1 MPSKKTPT
9 PAALPVL
16 RDAAGIAAA
25 LEVSA
30 RKFAELRHESWF
42 PPAIEL
48 GPRTLRWDL
57 NEVMAAMQRHARRTR
72 VGAEPAHL
80 VDGRNSKRAAG

>member
-9 PAALPVL
+9 PAAAPRYGNFDQLAEAL
-16 RDAAGIAAA
+16 NISKRQAA
-25 LEVSA
+25 
-30 RKFAELRHESWF
+30 KLRHESWF

-57 NEVMAAMQRHARRTR
+57 NEVMAAVQRHARRTR
-72 VGAEPAHL
+72 VGAEPVQLAKAR
-80 VDGRNSKRAAG
+80 GEGRAA